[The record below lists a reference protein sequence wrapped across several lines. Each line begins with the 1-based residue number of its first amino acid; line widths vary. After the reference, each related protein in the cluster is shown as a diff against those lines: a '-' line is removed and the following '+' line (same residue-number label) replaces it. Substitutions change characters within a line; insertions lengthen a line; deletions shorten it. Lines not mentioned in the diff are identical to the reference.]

1 MDIPVDR
8 LGLRD
13 KGEEVSNVNDES
25 SALGP
30 WVWFYHRENVVG
42 KK

>member
-8 LGLRD
+8 LGLGD
-13 KGEEVSNVNDES
+13 KGEEVANVNDES

-30 WVWFYHRENVVG
+30 WVWF
-42 KK
+42 